1 MTSARLH
8 NARAQRGVATLVVV
22 MVLFFIISLVAAY
35 TNRNLLFEQRTSA
48 NQYRSTQSHEAAQAG
63 IEWAVAMLNSGRITT
78 ACTPSTSA
86 GDTNFRQRY
95 LTIGANGVI
104 SANASA
110 SGSVPYLSARCVFNG
125 NGWNCDCPADGTPAP
140 TVPTGAGAFPAY
152 GMRFVSLT
160 GTPPPGVIRLETIA
174 CARYDDAC
182 LDFNNNEGDEGR
194 TRMAVLV
201 ALYSSIKTPPG
212 AAVTAQH
219 HVSGDDTG
227 QAVNSNQA
235 AGGVAIQAGGSVA
248 GVKAVGP
255 AGTPSAAAIVGNDTS
270 LSGLLG
276 ASILGGTDASY
287 RMFATYFGLPVASY
301 PLQPGTIVLDDCPCS
316 DTDLRNAV
324 NANPGRPI
332 WVNGDLNID
341 SSGAVGAA
349 SDPVTVIVSGNVTA
363 TAAVDLYGVLWGN
376 INGVPATNWTINGPL
391 TVHGA
396 AGSNTSVNVITGASL
411 VYDRDLLDTLRKNSG
426 SFVVVPGSWKDY

>member
-194 TRMAVLV
+194 TRIGRPGDRTPEHEQARAVARRALDRGDTLLV
-201 ALYSSIKTPPG
+201 
-212 AAVTAQH
+212 V
-219 HVSGDDTG
+219 
-227 QAVNSNQA
+227 
-235 AGGVAIQAGGSVA
+235 GVAARDTIPPAPSQEPSFRPAISSDRSPPAGSPPAAIERPPAPRSSLPARASVA
-248 GVKAVGP
+248 RVGY
-255 AGTPSAAAIVGNDTS
+255 GRMGIVGWKGFTCLAPS
-270 LSGLLG
+270 C
-276 ASILGGTDASY
+276 A
-287 RMFATYFGLPVASY
+287 RH
-301 PLQPGTIVLDDCPCS
+301 PC
-316 DTDLRNAV
+316 R
-324 NANPGRPI
+324 
-332 WVNGDLNID
+332 
-341 SSGAVGAA
+341 
-349 SDPVTVIVSGNVTA
+349 
-363 TAAVDLYGVLWGN
+363 
-376 INGVPATNWTINGPL
+376 GP
-391 TVHGA
+391 
-396 AGSNTSVNVITGASL
+396 
-411 VYDRDLLDTLRKNSG
+411 
-426 SFVVVPGSWKDY
+426 